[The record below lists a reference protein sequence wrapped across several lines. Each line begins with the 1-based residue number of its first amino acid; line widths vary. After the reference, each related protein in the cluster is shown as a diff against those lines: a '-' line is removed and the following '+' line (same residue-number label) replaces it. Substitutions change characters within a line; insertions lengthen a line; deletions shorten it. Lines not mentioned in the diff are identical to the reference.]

1 MIRVF
6 FHLNVY
12 EEDIHFFKVLRD
24 HRRRWMYSCSKRT
37 NEGCRDARILTDSRT
52 HARTRRIV
60 IAADR
65 QTDRVEN
72 TPIHRESLMA
82 TKTSIS
88 KLLDP
93 IIARFAPA
101 YQAAVSKELKKYGLR
116 IEDLYDPENDLDV
129 EEAIGRLPQ
138 DVVDARNQR
147 LKRAMDLSVKHAEL
161 PKELQEKQTPF
172 AYYLKEPLAQ
182 IDAENEERAMLDA
195 SRPNERSIP

>member
-1 MIRVF
+1 
-6 FHLNVY
+6 
-12 EEDIHFFKVLRD
+12 
-24 HRRRWMYSCSKRT
+24 
-37 NEGCRDARILTDSRT
+37 
-52 HARTRRIV
+52 
-60 IAADR
+60 
-65 QTDRVEN
+65 
-72 TPIHRESLMA
+72 MA

-161 PKELQEKQTPF
+161 PKALQEKQTPF

-182 IDAENEERAMLDA
+182 IAAENEERAMLDA

>member
-1 MIRVF
+1 VT
-6 FHLNVY
+6 L
-12 EEDIHFFKVLRD
+12 
-24 HRRRWMYSCSKRT
+24 
-37 NEGCRDARILTDSRT
+37 GILTDSRT
-52 HARTRRIV
+52 HARTHSPHRHRRRQ
-60 IAADR
+60 ADG
-65 QTDRVEN
+65 QTDRVAN

-161 PKELQEKQTPF
+161 PKALQEKQTPF

-182 IDAENEERAMLDA
+182 IAAENEERAMLDA